1 MTALRTAL
9 RRLIA
14 GAMPDDPGVHFHRR
28 GGVAEACY
36 DSDCAIPRLS
46 ARDIP

>member
-1 MTALRTAL
+1 MTALRIAL

-14 GAMPDDPGVHFHRR
+14 GAMPEDAGVHFHRR
-28 GGVAEACY
+28 GGVAEVCY

-46 ARDIP
+46 ARDIR